1 MPFVTYLTMLAAIL
15 NYLYIKHL
23 EKRENSES
31 ALIDAGALHTPYL
44 GGIKQCYRF
53 FTAGLVHFS
62 FYHLIMNLYCL
73 YSLGTTIEYIFG
85 HLAFAILLFGSIIL
99 GNIFTVLL
107 EKGYVISGG
116 LSSGI
121 YGLLAVE
128 LILVYLIYGIEGITQ
143 NTSLLITILLNVSL
157 NFMPGVGWKAHLGGA
172 TFGILF
178 MTVIYNFL

>member
-1 MPFVTYLTMLAAIL
+1 MPFVTYLTMLAALL
-15 NYLYIKHL
+15 NFLYIKYL

-31 ALIDAGALHTPYL
+31 ALIHAGALSTPYI
-44 GGIKQCYRF
+44 GGWKQCYRF
-53 FTAGLVHFS
+53 FTAGLVHMS
-62 FYHLIMNLYCL
+62 LYHLIMNLYCL
-73 YSLGTTIEYIFG
+73 YSIGTTIEYIFG
-85 HLAFAILLFGSIIL
+85 HLGFAILLFGSIIL
-99 GNIFTVLL
+99 GNIFAVLL

-128 LILVYLIYGIEGITQ
+128 LILIYLIYGIEGITQ
-143 NTSLLITILLNVSL
+143 NTSLLITILINVSL

-178 MTVIYNFL
+178 MTIIYNFF